1 MCRDNEYDNNFYWL
15 LVHDSIMCYRS
26 HYLSQKDSLSIVA
39 ALIRWYSEYES
50 DPEDVVVLPS
60 CYIQRGSC
68 DMIVQRR
75 RLDSE
80 YGKGE
85 IAKARDRD
93 LLPEF

>member
-1 MCRDNEYDNNFYWL
+1 MCPDNEYDNNFYWL
-15 LVHDSIMCYRS
+15 LVHDSIMCYQS

-50 DPEDVVVLPS
+50 DPEDV
-60 CYIQRGSC
+60 G

-75 RLDSE
+75 RLESE

-85 IAKARDRD
+85 IAKARDWD